1 MLRVLEGS
9 TTRNDG
15 AAFVAGQPQLLR
27 AINERQVLELIRA
40 AGSASRAQIAR
51 ASGLSKPT
59 VSLALAGL
67 VESGLVHQIGQ
78 SSGGKGPRALLY
90 ELNPGSGWVV
100 GLDVGRQWVRAA
112 IADITG
118 EIKARRDERARTRST
133 SALVAQIGALAHEVA
148 GDVGIEWAGVT
159 HATVGSPGVLDP
171 ERELLEH
178 APNLP
183 GWGKQGL
190 VGAIRGQLGT
200 VVTFENDVNLA
211 ALGER
216 RHGLGREV
224 ENFVFLS
231 VGTGVGMGIVIGG
244 ELYRG
249 SGGAAGEVAYL
260 PIGEGDPHDR
270 AVRSRGQLEEAASAS
285 GVVHHAR
292 ELGMRAPLTPRKIF
306 AAARRG
312 DALAGQ
318 VVAAEARRLALA
330 IAVVT
335 PILNPELV
343 ILGGGV
349 ARDNGD
355 VLLGLIRRELRA
367 ISPFQPRLAVSELGE
382 EATLA
387 GAVATSLAAA
397 QDRLFSRS
405 VQPHIATHP
414 ADDGLAGRGA
424 STTHDAVSLTTG

>member
-1 MLRVLEGS
+1 LEGS
-9 TTRNDG
+9 TTGNDG

-27 AINERQVLELIRA
+27 AINERRVLELIRS

-59 VSLALAGL
+59 VSLALASL
-67 VESGLVHQIGQ
+67 VEAGLVHQVGQ

-112 IADITG
+112 VADITG

-133 SALVAQIGALAHEVA
+133 SALVTQIGALAHQVA

-171 ERELLEH
+171 ERELLAH

-183 GWGKQGL
+183 GWGRQGL
-190 VGAIRGQLGT
+190 VGAIRDQLGT

-216 RHGLGREV
+216 RQGLGQEV

-244 ELYRG
+244 DLYRG

-270 AVRSRGQLEEAASAS
+270 AVRPRGQLEEEASAS
-285 GVVHHAR
+285 GLVQHAR
-292 ELGMRAPLTPRKIF
+292 ELGMKAPLTPRKIF
-306 AAARRG
+306 TAARRG
-312 DALAGQ
+312 DALAGR
-318 VVAAEARRLALA
+318 VVATEARRLALA

-355 VLLGLIRRELRA
+355 VLLGPIQRELHSL
-367 ISPFQPRLAVSELGE
+367 SPFRPRLAVSELGE

-397 QDRLFSRS
+397 QHRLFSRN
-405 VQPHIATHP
+405 VQPHVATH
-414 ADDGLAGRGA
+414 AGNSGATDGDA
-424 STTHDAVSLTTG
+424 STTHDAVSLTIG